1 MYRLLALIIIVLE
14 CFQLSAQIND
24 EEENNNFSHSISI
37 GWSNPVSSIS
47 TLFDAK
53 FEEKIGVLID
63 YQMSVS
69 ENKFYKIHTKFSPS
83 YKNPTFSLNNFL
95 ISITKGSW
103 LMEKR
108 NINIGHGIGPYFRCN
123 IYRGQSGRGT
133 QVFWSSDD
141 FGVGIEYF
149 VFLDYL
155 VKKDFFITLI
165 ANLNIGLHQYYEA
178 TIGNGSA
185 GNATLSQEY
194 WGIKLANQQLISVA
208 IKKYL

>member
-14 CFQLSAQIND
+14 CVQLSAQIND
-24 EEENNNFSHSISI
+24 EEENNNLSHSISI

-47 TLFDAK
+47 TLFDTK

-165 ANLNIGLHQYYEA
+165 ANLNIGLHQYYGA
-178 TIGNGSA
+178 TIGNGTA

>member
-24 EEENNNFSHSISI
+24 EEENNDLSHSISI

-47 TLFDAK
+47 TLFDTK
-53 FEEKIGVLID
+53 FEEKIGFLID

-141 FGVGIEYF
+141 FGVGIE
-149 VFLDYL
+149 LS
-155 VKKDFFITLI
+155 LI
-165 ANLNIGLHQYYEA
+165 HI
-178 TIGNGSA
+178 
-185 GNATLSQEY
+185 
-194 WGIKLANQQLISVA
+194 
-208 IKKYL
+208 